1 MPIVRR
7 FWVLLFLG
15 VSLFSQTVQVGD
27 GSPTSTVKQTF
38 VNAWMSNGF
47 NLLVADPTTKVT
59 TFGTTGLIQVFPSAT
74 SSTVQLALV
83 KPDTTE
89 SQNVRQVLAPMYA
102 YYSTIGV
109 NNAGFPVFDTGNCPA
124 ISNLPGGPTCQLQY
138 FDKNYALFIYT
149 PALNGVT
156 NIATRDPFY
165 SKWSTLGGIQG
176 LGPAT
181 TPETHPTRASRR

>member
-59 TFGTTGLIQVFPSAT
+59 TFGTTGLIQVDRKST
-74 SSTVQLALV
+74 RLNSSHT
-83 KPDTTE
+83 
-89 SQNVRQVLAPMYA
+89 
-102 YYSTIGV
+102 
-109 NNAGFPVFDTGNCPA
+109 
-124 ISNLPGGPTCQLQY
+124 
-138 FDKNYALFIYT
+138 
-149 PALNGVT
+149 
-156 NIATRDPFY
+156 
-165 SKWSTLGGIQG
+165 
-176 LGPAT
+176 
-181 TPETHPTRASRR
+181 